1 MPDTLD
7 NRETRAADGMTV
19 APWRSCG
26 GLTSAAAALT
36 MAPRHR
42 READAGL
49 TQYTAGSARTRKPPP
64 GTLA

>member
-1 MPDTLD
+1 MPDIID
-7 NRETRAADGMTV
+7 NRETRLADRLT
-19 APWRSCG
+19 SG